1 MASWGTQFWGSG
13 PLDAKEFL
21 QLRKAIEICD
31 FNLAFKILG
40 KKFKIVYNF
49 WEIFRKKRKIFN
61 FL

>member
-49 WEIFRKKRKIFN
+49 
-61 FL
+61 